1 MIRKSMFRTPMFLNG
16 EPLRLKMSIRKFLP
30 ILFAL
35 FVLILVGCGGGGGSS
50 PQFTYE
56 TDWTNRTAVGQISG
70 RSQRITFFDSSNT
83 AAFTRVINNT
93 FDGPMTFTYDIA
105 PGTYMV
111 QVELFSELN
120 ASGSLTGL
128 IKSYRTITGSSRFR
142 TSVGSA
148 IAGISVTPT
157 ESAFKV
163 GSGRSYVAAGS
174 TSDGRTTF
182 IAPNSISWS
191 QTGAVVSLDSTGAGS
206 NAVIA
211 TGTALGSGSIRGT
224 HSPSSLLGAAAVEV
238 TPTTTTRTKWTVMV
252 YLNAASDLYTFAPLN
267 FNQMESV
274 AQNAD
279 VRFVV
284 QWKLSTDLYSDALFN
299 GTRRYLVKPDTT
311 NSVRSELI
319 QDLGTNVDMGDYR
332 TLQNFVGWAKANYP
346 ADRYCLVIWSHGNG
360 WRRSTVPEP
369 TRAVSFDD
377 VTGSAIQIWELPAAI
392 GSEKLDIV
400 SWDASLMQMMEV
412 AYELKDSAKYV
423 VGSEES
429 PPGEGL
435 PYDLVFEK
443 FRDNPDETTSNLTKS
458 FVDGMLA
465 VPGYALRKIT
475 QSSVDTTKLGALATA
490 LDSLAAAMIANS
502 AEVNPILGTVRTQ
515 VQRYSPSGSR
525 QYADIYD
532 LAAKIKANT
541 TNLAVQLACDE
552 VQARL
557 LEAVVWNGNNA
568 QSPGSFG
575 LSIDFSTSTG
585 FAPAKPDYL
594 NLQLAEDTRWEDFL
608 SIVP

>member
-1 MIRKSMFRTPMFLNG
+1 
-16 EPLRLKMSIRKFLP
+16 MSIRKFLP
-30 ILFAL
+30 ILFAFL
-35 FVLILVGCGGGGGSS
+35 VFVIVGCGGGGGSK
-50 PQFTYE
+50 PQFVYE
-56 TDWTNRTAVGQISG
+56 TDWTNRMAVGQITG

-93 FDGPMTFTYDIA
+93 FDGPMSFTYDIN
-105 PGTYMV
+105 PGTYMI

-120 ASGSLTGL
+120 ASGTLTGL
-128 IKSYRTITGSSRFR
+128 IKSYRRISGSSRFR
-142 TSVGSA
+142 SSVGSA
-148 IAGISVTPT
+148 IGGVTVTPT
-157 ESAFKV
+157 DSSFKV
-163 GSGRSYVAAGS
+163 GSGRTYVAAGS
-174 TSDGRTTF
+174 TSDGRVTF
-182 IAPNSISWS
+182 IAPNSMTWS
-191 QTGAVVSLDSTGAGS
+191 QTGAVVSLESSGAGS

-211 TGTALGSGSIRGT
+211 TGTALGSGAIRGT
-224 HSPSSLLGAAAVEV
+224 HSPSSLLGAATVEV
-238 TPTTTTRTKWTVMV
+238 TPTTTTRSKWTVMV

-274 AQNAD
+274 AQNDD

-311 NSVRSELI
+311 NAIRSELI
-319 QDLGTNVDMGDYR
+319 QDMGSNVDMGDYR

-392 GSEKLDIV
+392 GGEKLDIV

-412 AYELKDSAKYV
+412 AYELKDSARFV
-423 VGSEES
+423 TGSEES

-435 PYDLVFEK
+435 PYDLVFRR
-443 FRDNPDETTSNLTKS
+443 FRDDPDQSTVSLTKA

-465 VPGYALRKIT
+465 VPGYVSRKIT
-475 QSSVDTTKLGALATA
+475 QSSVNTSKLPALGTA
-490 LDSLAAAMIANS
+490 LDSLAATLIANAS
-502 AEVNPILGTVRTQ
+502 EVGPTLGTVRTQ

-541 TNLAVQLACDE
+541 TNLAVQLACEE
-552 VQARL
+552 VQTRL
-557 LEAVVWNGNNA
+557 LDAVEWNGNNA
-568 QSPGSFG
+568 QSPRSFG
-575 LSIDFSTSTG
+575 LSIDFSTATG

-594 NLQLAEDTRWEDFL
+594 NLQLAEDTRWDDWL
-608 SIVP
+608 SLVP

>member
-1 MIRKSMFRTPMFLNG
+1 MIRNSM
-16 EPLRLKMSIRKFLP
+16 PLTQTRRERRAIEIEMSIRKFLP

-35 FVLILVGCGGGGGSS
+35 FALLLAGCGGGGSK
-50 PQFTYE
+50 PQFVYE
-56 TDWTNRTAVGQISG
+56 TDWTNRAALGQITG
-70 RSQRITFFDSSNT
+70 RSQRITFFDSTNT
-83 AAFTRVINNT
+83 ASFTRVINNT
-93 FDGPMTFTYDIA
+93 FDGPMSFTYDIN
-105 PGTYMV
+105 PGTYMI
-111 QVELFSELN
+111 QVELFSDLN
-120 ASGSLTGL
+120 AAGTLNGL
-128 IKSYRTITGSSRFR
+128 IKSYRTISGSSKLR

-148 IAGISVTPT
+148 ISGIAVTPT

-163 GSGRSYVAAGS
+163 GSGRTYVAAGT
-174 TSDGRTTF
+174 TSDSRITF
-182 IAPNSISWS
+182 IAPNSITWS
-191 QTGAVVSLDSTGAGS
+191 QTGAVVSLDSSGAGT
-206 NAVIA
+206 NGVIA
-211 TGTALGSGSIRGT
+211 TGTALGSGSVRGT
-224 HSPSSLLGAAAVEV
+224 HSPSSLLGAASVQV
-238 TPTTTTRTKWTVMV
+238 TPTTTTRSKWTVMV
-252 YLNAASDLYTFAPLN
+252 YLNAASDLYTFSPLN

-311 NSVRSELI
+311 NSIRSELI
-319 QDLGTNVDMGDYR
+319 QDMGTNVDMGDYK

-412 AYELKDSAKYV
+412 AYELKDSAKFV

-435 PYDLVFEK
+435 PYDTVFGR
-443 FRDNPDETTSNLTKS
+443 FRDNPDETTGNLTKS
-458 FVDGMLA
+458 FVDGMLG
-465 VPGYALRKIT
+465 VPGYVSRKIT

-490 LDSLAAAMIANS
+490 LDSLAATMIANS
-502 AEVNPILGTVRTQ
+502 AEVGPTLGTVRTQ

-541 TNLAVQLACDE
+541 SNLAVQLACDE
-552 VQARL
+552 VQAKL
-557 LEAVVWNGNNA
+557 LQAVLWNGNNA
-568 QSPGSFG
+568 QSPRSYG
-575 LSIDFSTSTG
+575 LSIDFSTATG
-585 FAPAKPDYL
+585 FSAAKPDYL
-594 NLQLAEDTRWEDFL
+594 NLQFAEDTRWDDWL
-608 SIVP
+608 TIVP